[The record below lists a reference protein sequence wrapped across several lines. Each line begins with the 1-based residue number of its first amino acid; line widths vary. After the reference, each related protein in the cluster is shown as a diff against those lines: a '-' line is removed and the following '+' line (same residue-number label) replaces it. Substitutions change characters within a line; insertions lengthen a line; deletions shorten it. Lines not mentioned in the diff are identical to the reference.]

1 MQWCVTTAEEREN
14 IMSCLR
20 DHITGDNYDV
30 HSDDDACIAF
40 TVDCVDNVIRRTTR
54 QLLLQLSYDPHTNA
68 YVWQAYKMTTLPR
81 IYQDQCFMDKNNM
94 IAELIVLL
102 NRLGFPTPPQMW

>member
-1 MQWCVTTAEEREN
+1 
-14 IMSCLR
+14 
-20 DHITGDNYDV
+20 
-30 HSDDDACIAF
+30 
-40 TVDCVDNVIRRTTR
+40 
-54 QLLLQLSYDPHTNA
+54 
-68 YVWQAYKMTTLPR
+68 MTTLPR